1 MTLICWPNRPPSSG
15 SPAPGTFEHCEA
27 FEHFKLR
34 TLEQIKLFIIVLII
48 VLIVIVLIVIKTFMA
63 SPLIKMLPQAA
74 ARKEN
79 SLESLYFV

>member
-1 MTLICWPNRPPSSG
+1 MFLILLIFV
-15 SPAPGTFEHCEA
+15 AV
-27 FEHFKLR
+27 
-34 TLEQIKLFIIVLII
+34 IVIIVVIIVLII
-48 VLIVIVLIVIKTFMA
+48 VLIVIFLIVIKTFMA